1 MKKILVIDDNVVN
14 LNIAKESLKANYYVV
29 AVTSGIQALKYLE
42 KNKVDLILL
51 DINMPYMNGYETLER
66 IRKKPFC
73 EEIPVIFVTAFNDKE
88 SVEHS
93 IKVGI
98 QYGVVDYIIKPY
110 TQEELLKR
118 IFQKLC
124 SIQQ

>member
-14 LNIAKESLKANYYVV
+14 LNIAKEYLKVSYHVI

-42 KNKVDLILL
+42 KNKVDIILL

-73 EEIPVIFVTAFNDKE
+73 EDIPVIFVTAFNDKE

-93 IKVGI
+93 IKVGMRH
-98 QYGVVDYIIKPY
+98 GVVDYIIKPF

-118 IFQKLC
+118 VFQKLC
-124 SIQQ
+124 AVSK